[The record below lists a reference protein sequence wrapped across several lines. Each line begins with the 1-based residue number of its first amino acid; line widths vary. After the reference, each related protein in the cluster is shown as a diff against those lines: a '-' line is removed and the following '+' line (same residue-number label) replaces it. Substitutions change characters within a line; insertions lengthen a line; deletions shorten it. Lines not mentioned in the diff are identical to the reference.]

1 MPCGVAH
8 LQHVHCALQVHWDKE
23 EEDFEGYV
31 RDYEPGGDFPYE
43 VAYDDGDEE
52 WGHFSATH
60 FHTDEVNRKY
70 TWLTKQDV
78 AVSAAAA
85 AVWAQQKLTD
95 AKSSAFE
102 PASAQTQAP
111 PATAS
116 NARPSVSLATQKGL
130 LRANQSKAQ
139 AEKADNAKQSVGTQP
154 LPSSNGQAISPTQ
167 EQQAAANDKDSK
179 PDLEAHVVQH
189 KFVAAKAKAASP
201 PADEEA
207 AIAPNKRQRISPATD
222 STTPTKLRDSTPR
235 IPAESKSAAAATA
248 AAAHPSPA
256 SAKQVQRQ
264 GVLKEPKLRRLRKA
278 SDVSAAAHTA
288 ELPVQAPDLQH
299 VQVSTHQ
306 QHYDAWNC

>member
-1 MPCGVAH
+1 M
-8 LQHVHCALQVHWDKE
+8 HCALQVHWDKE

-70 TWLTKQDV
+70 TWLTEQDV

-95 AKSSAFE
+95 AKSSVFE

-139 AEKADNAKQSVGTQP
+139 LEKADNVKQSLGSQP
-154 LPSSNGQAISPTQ
+154 LPSSNGKAISSTQ

-179 PDLEAHVVQH
+179 PDREAHVVQN
-189 KFVAAKAKAASP
+189 KSVVKAKAASP
-201 PADEEA
+201 AADEEA
-207 AIAPNKRQRISPATD
+207 AIAPNKRRRISPAKD
-222 STTPTKLRDSTPR
+222 STTPPKLRDSTPR
-235 IPAESKSAAAATA
+235 MPAESSLAAETTA

-256 SAKQVQRQ
+256 SAKQAQQQ

-288 ELPVQAPDLQH
+288 EQPVQAPDLEH

-306 QHYDAWNC
+306 QHDDTWNCATSADQTKA